1 MGQKVIICTAT
12 FLPTEAQE
20 ITGLTTAAIRDLRRL
35 GYIASSD
42 GKWAR
47 FTIQEIATLLAI
59 GALQRRG
66 LKSQFSSRIA
76 KVAAAIITGFAV
88 RQAGAID
95 DPSGVTLDVKL
106 EVVEKPDSRLAAAAK
121 VPDSVT
127 LFGLLLLPLIADVT
141 NMARGKKPSHR
152 WPRFLI
158 VHGMEEANFRWEDD
172 LTAYYQNRWDIDLSV
187 VLLIDLERLGQ
198 RLAARAG
205 KPLVTIKQVDE
216 AQVQHEARV
225 RKTAN
230 ASPDCMAATL
240 APRIIGRDA
249 RRAKHHQGRRVA
261 DRKRVGRHQEQGS
274 G

>member
-1 MGQKVIICTAT
+1 MGQKTIICTAT

-47 FTIQEIATLLAI
+47 FTIQEIATLLVI

-76 KVAAAIITGFAV
+76 EVAAAIIAGFAV

-95 DPSGVTLDVKL
+95 DPSRVTFDMKL
-106 EVVEKPDSRLAAAAK
+106 EAVEKPDSRLAAK
-121 VPDSVT
+121 VPDSAT
-127 LFGLLLLPLIADVT
+127 LFGLQLLPLIADVT
-141 NMARGKKPSHR
+141 NIARGKKPNHR

-158 VHGMEEANFRWEDD
+158 VHGMEEANFRYEDD

-187 VLLIDLERLGQ
+187 VILIDLERLGQ

-216 AQVQHEARV
+216 AQVQHGARL

-230 ASPDCMAATL
+230 ASSDCMAATL

-249 RRAKHHQGRRVA
+249 RRAEHHQGCRAA